1 MMNHLKCF
9 FFSGVAVVVLS
20 LVLVLTLV
28 PAGTAAAQDVE
39 RVVNKIINGQKVNAA
54 VTVYGVVDKWDR
66 DKASNTIAYVLK
78 DDWGDKVTVIATG
91 EHPETHKRYR
101 VAGYVSH
108 DQANRAYLIMETQ
121 RSAIEPPA
129 AAIPMPPVPMPP
141 VQPVSEINWIMV
153 ALIIGVVLVL
163 AALAFVLIKS
173 RSGAVTEDFGGD
185 VVVTVADKTQKITA
199 AVADQKAV
207 DAGTV
212 KVMPGRFEVAGGTE
226 LKEIRLIRP
235 RGVPDH
241 RLEYTFGRTPGDK
254 ITHIQL
260 NDSTVSSRQARLK
273 FSERKYTLINIPD
286 PNDPDRNATILN
298 NKKMNADEP
307 RPLAEGDT
315 IQMGHVI
322 LVYHE
327 K

>member
-1 MMNHLKCF
+1 MNSSKCLF
-9 FFSGVAVVVLS
+9 FPAVAVVVLVLIS
-20 LVLVLTLV
+20 VLALVAAS
-28 PAGTAAAQDVE
+28 PAAAQQIE
-39 RVVNKIINGQKVNAA
+39 RVANKILNGQMVNAS
-54 VTVYGVVDKWDR
+54 VTVYGVVDKLDI

-78 DDWGDKVTVIATG
+78 DDWGDMVTVIATG
-91 EHPETHKRYR
+91 EHPETHNKRYR
-101 VAGYVSH
+101 VSGYVSH
-108 DQANRAYLIMETQ
+108 DQANRAYVIMETQ

-129 AAIPMPPVPMPP
+129 LPRPVPGDNGST
-141 VQPVSEINWIMV
+141 VQMEPRINWTMI

-163 AALAFVLIKS
+163 VALGFVLIKS
-173 RSGAVTEDFGGD
+173 RSGSSTEDFGSD
-185 VVVTVADKTQKITA
+185 AVVTVADKTQKITA

-235 RGVPDH
+235 SGVPDH
-241 RLEYTFGRTPGDK
+241 RLEYTFGRLAGDR

-260 NDSTVSSRQARLK
+260 NDSTVSSSQARLK
-273 FSERKYTLINIPD
+273 FREGKYTLINIPD

-298 NKKMNADEP
+298 NEKMNADEE
-307 RPLAEGDT
+307 RALTEGDT
-315 IQMGHVI
+315 IQMGHVSLI
-322 LVYHE
+322 YHE